1 MKRRRLMF
9 TIDID
14 TGGTFTDGFITRDG
28 ELKTVKV
35 LSTPHDLTVCFA
47 DCIRE
52 ASKQLN
58 LPVPELLS
66 DTTVV
71 RYSSTIGVN
80 TLITRTGAKIGL
92 IVTEGFRDT
101 IYAKDPAEAE
111 PLFGLVSRGMVVEVQ
126 EGVNDQGNITS
137 SLNKDKVIEGMQF
150 LIDMGARAIVVS
162 LKNSHLN
169 PVHERQIKKIVK
181 EEYPNFYLGSV
192 RVFLASE
199 VSDRPGDFYRT
210 NAVVING
217 YIHDSLV
224 RYLYKAEDEL
234 KANLYKHSLMI
245 AHSHGG
251 IARVAKTRAI
261 DTFSSGPALGLL
273 GAARMG
279 SLYQLESVMTVDNG
293 GTSLDLGLIRN
304 GTLPYSYNPSISGLP
319 VSVPMIY
326 TVSRPLASGSIA
338 HLDGARNL
346 QIGPQSAGAKPGPA
360 CFNLGGLEPTLTD
373 ADVAL
378 GLIDP
383 DYFLGGR
390 VKLNKDRALAA
401 IKARIADPL
410 KISVDEAAHLIRTT
424 AEERIG
430 SEIREFLK
438 GQGVEEF
445 EQSHMALIVF
455 GGAGPTHCCGFPD
468 NLGFSQI
475 LVSPYSSVFSAFGS
489 STTDLLH
496 MYPKHVQITLC
507 DGVDYLTDFDTFNRL
522 VKDNM
527 EFAKRDIQG
536 EGFSLEDALFTLD
549 LVGDHELGGVR
560 IKMENLFLQSSSDVQ
575 KVCREFR
582 KAIGS
587 QVKKVAISTIV
598 LNAVVPMPHF
608 ELKKKPLTSPDP
620 TRALKIKRGVFWS
633 PEAGHIAT
641 PIYER
646 DRLLPGNLVVGPAV
660 IEARDTTYVIPS
672 DRSLYIDEF
681 SNGIIKE
688 A

>member
-1 MKRRRLMF
+1 MF
-9 TIDID
+9 TVDID

-52 ASKQLN
+52 ASKQLG
-58 LPVPELLS
+58 LPVTELLS
-66 DTTVV
+66 NTAVV

-92 IVTEGFRDT
+92 IVCTGFKDT
-101 IYAKDPAEAE
+101 IYAKDQKEAE
-111 PLFGLVSRGMVVEVQ
+111 PLFDLVSRDMVVEVQ
-126 EGVNDQGNITS
+126 EGVNDRGDITG
-137 SLNKDKVIEGMQF
+137 SLHKDKLIEGMQY
-150 LIDMGARAIVVS
+150 LIDMGARAIAVS

-169 PVHERQIKKIVK
+169 PVHEKQIKKIIK
-181 EEYPNFYLGSV
+181 EQYPNFYLGSV

-199 VSDRPGDFYRT
+199 VSDQPGDFYRT

-234 KANLYKHSLMI
+234 KANLYKHSLMV

-273 GAARMG
+273 GAAKIG
-279 SLYQLESVMTVDNG
+279 KLYHLESVMTVDNG
-293 GTSLDLGLIRN
+293 GTSLDLGLIKN
-304 GTLPYSYNPSISGLP
+304 GSLPYSYNPHISGLP

-326 TVSRPLASGSIA
+326 TVSKPLASGSIA
-338 HLDGARNL
+338 HLDGSKNL
-346 QIGPQSAGAKPGPA
+346 QIGPQSAGARPGPA
-360 CFNLGGLEPTLTD
+360 CFSLGGLEPTVTD

-378 GLIDP
+378 GLLDP

-390 VKLNKDRALAA
+390 VKLNKDRSLSA
-401 IKARIADPL
+401 IRAKIANPL
-410 KISVDEAAHLIRTT
+410 NISVEEAAHLIRIT
-424 AEERIG
+424 AEKRIED
-430 SEIREFLK
+430 EIREFLK
-438 GQGVEEF
+438 GQGVQEF
-445 EQSHMALIVF
+445 ERSHMALIVF

-475 LVSPYSSVFSAFGS
+475 LISPYSSVFSAFGS

-496 MYPKHVQITLC
+496 VYPKHVQITLC
-507 DGVDYLTDFDTFNRL
+507 DGADYLADYGGFNQV
-522 VKDNM
+522 VKENM
-527 EFAKRDIQG
+527 EFARRDIQG
-536 EGFSLEDALFTLD
+536 EGFSVDDAFFTLD
-549 LVGDHELGGVR
+549 LLGDEELSGAR
-560 IKMENLFLQSSSDVQ
+560 INMENLFLRSSSDVQ
-575 KVCREFR
+575 RICREFR
-582 KAIGS
+582 KAVGS
-587 QVKKVAISTIV
+587 QVKKVAISTII

-608 ELKKKPLTSPDP
+608 ELKKKPLASPDP
-620 TRALKIKRGVFWS
+620 TRALKTKRSVFWS
-633 PEAGHIAT
+633 PEVGPVVTA
-641 PIYER
+641 IYER
-646 DRLLPGNLVVGPAV
+646 DRLSPGNLVVGPAI

-672 DRSLYIDEF
+672 DRSLYIDEL
-681 SNGIIKE
+681 SHGIIKE

>member
-1 MKRRRLMF
+1 MF

-14 TGGTFTDGFITRDG
+14 TGGTFTDGFITRGG

-47 DCIRE
+47 DCIKE
-52 ASKQLN
+52 AAKQLN
-58 LPVPELLS
+58 LPLPELLS
-66 DTTVV
+66 NTAVV

-92 IVTEGFRDT
+92 IVTKGFKDT
-101 IYAKDPAEAE
+101 IYAEDQREAE
-111 PLFGLVSRGMVVEVQ
+111 PIFDLVSRDMVVEVQ
-126 EGVNDQGNITS
+126 EGVNGQGNITN
-137 SLNKDKVIEGMQF
+137 SLNKDKVVESMQY
-150 LIDMGARAIVVS
+150 LIDMGARAIAVS

-169 PVHERQIKKIVK
+169 PVHEKQIKKIIK
-181 EEYPNFYLGSV
+181 EQYPNFYLGSV

-199 VSDRPGDFYRT
+199 VSDQPGDFYRT

-251 IARVAKTRAI
+251 VARVAKTRAI

-273 GAARMG
+273 GAVKLG
-279 SLYQLESVMTVDNG
+279 KLYHLESVMTVDNG
-293 GTSLDLGLIRN
+293 GTSLDLGLIQN
-304 GTLPYSYNPSISGLP
+304 GALPYSYNPQISGLP
-319 VSVPMIY
+319 VNVPMIY

-338 HLDGARNL
+338 HLDDSKNL

-373 ADVAL
+373 ADVVL
-378 GLIDP
+378 GFLDP
-383 DYFLGGR
+383 DYFLGGS
-390 VKLNKDRALAA
+390 VKLNKDRSISA
-401 IKARIADPL
+401 IRKKIADPL
-410 KISVDEAAHLIRTT
+410 KIGVEEAAHLIRIT
-424 AEERIG
+424 AEKRIEG
-430 SEIREFLK
+430 EIREFLQK
-438 GQGVEEF
+438 RGVREF
-445 EQSHMALIVF
+445 DQSHMALIVF
-455 GGAGPTHCCGFPD
+455 GGAGPTHCCGFPG

-475 LVSPYSSVFSAFGS
+475 LISPYSSVFSAFGS

-496 MYPKHVQITLC
+496 MYARHVLITLC
-507 DGVDYLTDFDTFNRL
+507 EGVHYLTDYDAFNQVVRES
-522 VKDNM
+522 M

-536 EGFSLEDALFTLD
+536 EGFSLDDALFTLD
-549 LVGDHELGGVR
+549 LVGDQELGGVR
-560 IKMENLFLQSSSDVQ
+560 ITTENLFVQSSSDIQ
-575 KVCREFR
+575 RICREFE

-587 QVKKVAISTIV
+587 HVKKVTVSTIV
-598 LNAVVPMPHF
+598 LNTVIPMPHF
-608 ELKKKPLTSPDP
+608 ELKKKPLASQDP
-620 TRALKIKRGVFWS
+620 IRAMKPKRSIFWS
-633 PEAGHIAT
+633 PEVGHVAT

-660 IEARDTTYVIPS
+660 VEAKDTTYVIPS
-672 DRSLYIDEF
+672 GRSLCIDEF

>member
-1 MKRRRLMF
+1 MF

-28 ELKTVKV
+28 ELMTVKV

-52 ASKQLN
+52 ASKRLN
-58 LPVPELLS
+58 LPVTELLS
-66 DTTVV
+66 NTAVV

-92 IVTEGFRDT
+92 IVSKGFQDT
-101 IYAKDPAEAE
+101 IYARDQKEAE
-111 PLFGLVSRGMVVEVQ
+111 PLFDLVSRDMVIEVQ
-126 EGVNDQGNITS
+126 EGVNERGDVTG
-137 SLNKDKVIEGMQF
+137 SLPKDKVIESMQY

-169 PVHERQIKKIVK
+169 PVHEKQIKKIIK
-181 EEYPNFYLGSV
+181 EQYPNFYLGSV

-199 VSDRPGDFYRT
+199 VSDQPGDFYRT

-273 GAARMG
+273 GAAKIG
-279 SLYQLESVMTVDNG
+279 KLYHLESVMTVDDG
-293 GTSLDLGLIRN
+293 GTSLDLGLIKN
-304 GTLPYSYNPSISGLP
+304 GALPYSYNPHISGLP

-326 TVSRPLASGSIA
+326 TVSKPLASGSIA
-338 HLDGARNL
+338 HLDGSKNL
-346 QIGPQSAGAKPGPA
+346 QIGPQSAGARPGPA
-360 CFNLGGLEPTLTD
+360 CFNLGGLEPTVTD

-378 GLIDP
+378 GLLDP

-390 VKLNKDRALAA
+390 VKLNKDRSISA
-401 IKARIADPL
+401 IKTRIADPL
-410 KISVDEAAHLIRTT
+410 KISVEEAAHLIRIT
-424 AEERIG
+424 AEKKIEN
-430 SEIREFLK
+430 EIHEFLK
-438 GQGVEEF
+438 GEGVQEF

-468 NLGFSQI
+468 NLGFNQI
-475 LVSPYSSVFSAFGS
+475 LISPYSSVFSAFGS

-496 MYPKHVQITLC
+496 MYTKHVRITLC
-507 DGVDYLTDFDTFNRL
+507 DGVDYLTDFDAFNQV
-522 VKDNM
+522 VKENM
-527 EFAKRDIQG
+527 EFARRDIQG
-536 EGFSLEDALFTLD
+536 EGFSPDDALFTLD
-549 LVGDHELGGVR
+549 LLGDEELSGVR
-560 IKMENLFLQSSSDVQ
+560 ISMENLFLQSSSDVQ
-575 KVCREFR
+575 RICREFR

-587 QVKKVAISTIV
+587 QVKKVTVSTIV
-598 LNAVVPMPHF
+598 LKAVVPMTI
-608 ELKKKPLTSPDP
+608 LSSRKN
-620 TRALKIKRGVFWS
+620 R
-633 PEAGHIAT
+633 
-641 PIYER
+641 
-646 DRLLPGNLVVGPAV
+646 
-660 IEARDTTYVIPS
+660 
-672 DRSLYIDEF
+672 
-681 SNGIIKE
+681 
-688 A
+688 

>member
-1 MKRRRLMF
+1 MF

-47 DCIRE
+47 DCIKE
-52 ASKQLN
+52 AAKQLD
-58 LPVPELLS
+58 LPIAELLS
-66 DTTVV
+66 NTAVV

-80 TLITRTGAKIGL
+80 TLITRSGAKIGL
-92 IVTEGFRDT
+92 IVTKGFKDT
-101 IYAKDPAEAE
+101 IYAKDQKEAE
-111 PLFGLVSRGMVVEVQ
+111 PIFDLVSHDMVTEVQ
-126 EGVNDQGNITS
+126 EGVNDRGDVTS
-137 SLNKDKVIEGMQF
+137 SLSKDKVIESMQY

-169 PVHERQIKKIVK
+169 PAHEKQIKKIIK
-181 EEYPNFYLGSV
+181 EQYPNFYLGSV

-199 VSDRPGDFYRT
+199 VSDQPGDFFRT

-224 RYLYKAEDEL
+224 RYLYKAEDDL

-251 IARVAKTRAI
+251 VARVAKTRAI

-273 GAARMG
+273 GAAKMG
-279 SLYQLESVMTVDNG
+279 KLYDLGSVMTVDNG
-293 GTSLDLGLIRN
+293 GTSLDLGVIRN
-304 GTLPYSYNPSISGLP
+304 GILPYSYNPQISGLP
-319 VSVPMIY
+319 VNVPMIY

-338 HLDGARNL
+338 HLDGSKNL
-346 QIGPQSAGAKPGPA
+346 QIGPQSAGARPGPA
-360 CFNLGGLEPTLTD
+360 CFNLGGLDPTVTD
-373 ADVAL
+373 ADLVL
-378 GLIDP
+378 GLLDP

-390 VKLNKDRALAA
+390 VKLNKDRSISA
-401 IKARIADPL
+401 IRTRIAEPL
-410 KISVDEAAHLIRTT
+410 KIGVDEAAHLIRIT
-424 AEERIG
+424 AEKKIG
-430 SEIREFLK
+430 DEIREFLK
-438 GQGVEEF
+438 RQGVQEF

-475 LVSPYSSVFSAFGS
+475 LISPYSSVFSAFGS

-496 MYPKHVQITLC
+496 MYPRHVPITLC
-507 DGVDYLTDFDTFNRL
+507 DGVNYLTNYDAFNQV
-522 VKDNM
+522 VKENM

-536 EGFSLEDALFTLD
+536 EGFSVDDAFFYLD
-549 LVGDHELGGVR
+549 LVGDKEVGGVR
-560 IKMENLFLQSSSDVQ
+560 VTVKNPFVQSERDVQ
-575 KVCREFR
+575 AICSEFR
-582 KAIGS
+582 KTAGS
-587 QVKKVAISTIV
+587 QVKKVTVSTII

-608 ELKKKPLTSPDP
+608 ELTKGPLASQDP
-620 TRALKIKRGVFWS
+620 TRALKTKRSVFWS
-633 PEAGHIAT
+633 PEVGHIAT
-641 PIYER
+641 PVYER

-660 IEARDTTYVIPS
+660 IEAKDTTYVIPS
-672 DRSLYIDEF
+672 DRSLHIDEF
-681 SNGIIKE
+681 SNGVIKE

>member
-1 MKRRRLMF
+1 MF

-14 TGGTFTDGFITRDG
+14 TGGTFTDGFVTQDG
-28 ELKTVKV
+28 ELNTVKV

-52 ASKQLN
+52 AAKQLN
-58 LPVPELLS
+58 LPVTELLS
-66 DTTVV
+66 NTAVV

-92 IVTEGFRDT
+92 IVTKGSKDT
-101 IYAKDPAEAE
+101 IYAKDQKEAA
-111 PLFGLVSRGMVVEVQ
+111 PIFDLISRDMVIEVQ
-126 EGVNDQGNITS
+126 EGVNDKGGITN
-137 SLNKDKVIEGMQF
+137 SLNKDKVIESMQY
-150 LIDMGARAIVVS
+150 LIDMGARAIAVS

-169 PVHERQIKKIVK
+169 PVHEKQIKKMIK
-181 EEYPNFYLGSV
+181 EQYPNFYLGSV

-199 VSDRPGDFYRT
+199 ISDQPGDFYRT

-234 KANLYKHSLMI
+234 KVNLYKHSLMI

-251 IARVAKTRAI
+251 VARVAKTRAI
-261 DTFSSGPALGLL
+261 DTFSSGPVLGLL
-273 GAARMG
+273 GAAKMG
-279 SLYQLESVMTVDNG
+279 KLYQLEGVMTVDNG
-293 GTSLDLGLIRN
+293 GTSLDLGLIRH
-304 GTLPYSYNPSISGLP
+304 GTLPYSYNPQISGLP
-319 VSVPMIY
+319 VNVPMIY

-338 HLDGARNL
+338 HLDGSKNL
-346 QIGPQSAGAKPGPA
+346 QIGPQSAGARPGPA
-360 CFNLGGLEPTLTD
+360 CFNLGGLEPTVTD

-378 GLIDP
+378 GLLDP

-390 VKLNKDRALAA
+390 VKLSKDRSISA
-401 IKARIADPL
+401 IRTKIADPL
-410 KISVDEAAHLIRTT
+410 KISVDEAAHLIRIT
-424 AEERIG
+424 AEKRIEN
-430 SEIREFLK
+430 EIREFLK
-438 GQGVEEF
+438 RQGVQEF

-468 NLGFSQI
+468 RLGFSQI
-475 LVSPYSSVFSAFGS
+475 LISPYSSVFSAFGS

-496 MYPKHVQITLC
+496 MYTKHVQITLC
-507 DGVDYLTDFDTFNRL
+507 DGVNYLTEYDAFNQV
-522 VKDNM
+522 VKENM

-536 EGFSLEDALFTLD
+536 EGFSLDDAFFYLD
-549 LVGDHELGGVR
+549 LVGDNELGGVR
-560 IKMENLFLQSSSDVQ
+560 ITIKSPLIQSESDIQ
-575 KVCREFR
+575 RICSEFR

-587 QVKKVAISTIV
+587 QVKKVTVSTIV

-608 ELKKKPLTSPDP
+608 ELKKHPLTSQDP
-620 TRALKIKRGVFWS
+620 TRALKAKRSVFWS
-633 PEAGHIAT
+633 PEFGPIAT

-646 DRLLPGNLVVGPAV
+646 DRLLPGNLVVGPAI

-672 DRSLYIDEF
+672 DRSLSVDEF
-681 SNGIIKE
+681 CNGIIKE

>member
-1 MKRRRLMF
+1 MF
-9 TIDID
+9 TVDID

-52 ASKQLN
+52 ASKQLG
-58 LPVPELLS
+58 LPVTELLS
-66 DTTVV
+66 NTAVV

-92 IVTEGFRDT
+92 IVSKGFKDT
-101 IYAKDPAEAE
+101 IYAKDQKEAE
-111 PLFGLVSRGMVVEVQ
+111 PLFDLVSRDMVVEVQ
-126 EGVNDQGNITS
+126 EGVNDRGDITG
-137 SLNKDKVIEGMQF
+137 SLHKDKVIESMQY
-150 LIDMGARAIVVS
+150 LIDMGARAIAVS

-169 PVHERQIKKIVK
+169 PAHEKQIKKIIK
-181 EEYPNFYLGSV
+181 EQYPNFYLGSV

-199 VSDRPGDFYRT
+199 VSDQPGDFYRT

-273 GAARMG
+273 GAAKIG
-279 SLYQLESVMTVDNG
+279 KLYHLESVMTVDNG
-293 GTSLDLGLIRN
+293 GTSLDLGVIKN
-304 GTLPYSYNPSISGLP
+304 GALPYSYNPHISGLP

-326 TVSRPLASGSIA
+326 TVSKPQASGSIA
-338 HLDGARNL
+338 HLDGSKNL
-346 QIGPQSAGAKPGPA
+346 QIGPQSAGARPGPA
-360 CFNLGGLEPTLTD
+360 CFNLGGLEPTVTD

-378 GLIDP
+378 GLLDP

-390 VKLNKDRALAA
+390 VKLNKDRSLSA
-401 IKARIADPL
+401 IRTKIADPL
-410 KISVDEAAHLIRTT
+410 HISVEEAAHLIRIT
-424 AEERIG
+424 AEKSIEN
-430 SEIREFLK
+430 EIREFLK
-438 GQGVEEF
+438 EQGVQEF
-445 EQSHMALIVF
+445 DRSHMALIVF

-468 NLGFSQI
+468 DLGFSQI
-475 LVSPYSSVFSAFGS
+475 LISPYSSVFSAFGS

-507 DGVDYLTDFDTFNRL
+507 DGADYLTDYGGFNQV
-522 VKDNM
+522 VKENM
-527 EFAKRDIQG
+527 EFARRDIQG
-536 EGFSLEDALFTLD
+536 EGFSVDDAFFTLD
-549 LVGDHELGGVR
+549 LLGDEELSGAR
-560 IKMENLFLQSSSDVQ
+560 ISMENLFLQSSSDVQ
-575 KVCREFR
+575 RICKEFR

-587 QVKKVAISTIV
+587 QAKKVAISTII

-608 ELKKKPLTSPDP
+608 ELKKKPLASPDP
-620 TRALKIKRGVFWS
+620 TRALKTKRSVFWS
-633 PEAGHIAT
+633 PEVGPIAT

-646 DRLLPGNLVVGPAV
+646 DRLSPGNLVVGPAIV
-660 IEARDTTYVIPS
+660 EARDTTYVIPA
-672 DRSLYIDEF
+672 DRSLYIDEL
-681 SNGIIKE
+681 SHGIIKE

>member
-1 MKRRRLMF
+1 MF

-28 ELKTVKV
+28 ELMTVKV

-52 ASKQLN
+52 ASKRLN
-58 LPVPELLS
+58 LPVTELLS
-66 DTTVV
+66 NTAVV

-92 IVTEGFRDT
+92 IVSKGFQDT
-101 IYAKDPAEAE
+101 IYARDQKEAE
-111 PLFGLVSRGMVVEVQ
+111 PLFDLVSRDMVIEVQ
-126 EGVNDQGNITS
+126 EGVNERGDVTG
-137 SLNKDKVIEGMQF
+137 SLPKDKVIESMQY

-169 PVHERQIKKIVK
+169 PVHEKQIKKIIK
-181 EEYPNFYLGSV
+181 EQYPNFYLGSV

-199 VSDRPGDFYRT
+199 VSDQPGDFYRT

-273 GAARMG
+273 GAAKMG
-279 SLYQLESVMTVDNG
+279 KLYHLESVMTVDDG
-293 GTSLDLGLIRN
+293 GTSLDLGLIKN
-304 GTLPYSYNPSISGLP
+304 GALPYSYNPHISGLP

-326 TVSRPLASGSIA
+326 TVSKPLASGSIA
-338 HLDGARNL
+338 HLDGSKNL
-346 QIGPQSAGAKPGPA
+346 QIGPQSAGARPGPA
-360 CFNLGGLEPTLTD
+360 CFNLGGLEPTVTD

-378 GLIDP
+378 GLLDP

-390 VKLNKDRALAA
+390 VKLNKDRSISA
-401 IKARIADPL
+401 IKTRIADPL
-410 KISVDEAAHLIRTT
+410 KISVEEAAHLIRIT
-424 AEERIG
+424 AEKKIEN
-430 SEIREFLK
+430 EIHEFLK
-438 GQGVEEF
+438 GEGVQEF

-455 GGAGPTHCCGFPD
+455 GGAGPTHCCGFSD
-468 NLGFSQI
+468 NLGFNQI
-475 LVSPYSSVFSAFGS
+475 LISPYSSVFSAFGS

-496 MYPKHVQITLC
+496 MYTKHVRITLC
-507 DGVDYLTDFDTFNRL
+507 DGVDYLTDFDAFNQV
-522 VKDNM
+522 VKENM
-527 EFAKRDIQG
+527 EFARRDIQG
-536 EGFSLEDALFTLD
+536 EGFSPDDALFTLD
-549 LVGDHELGGVR
+549 LLGDEELSGVR
-560 IKMENLFLQSSSDVQ
+560 ISMENLFLQSSSDVQ
-575 KVCREFR
+575 RICREFR

-587 QVKKVAISTIV
+587 QVKKVTVSTIV
-598 LNAVVPMPHF
+598 LKAVVPMPHF
-608 ELKKKPLTSPDP
+608 ELKKKPLTSQDP
-620 TRALKIKRGVFWS
+620 TRALKTKRSVFWS
-633 PEAGHIAT
+633 PEVGHIAT
-641 PIYER
+641 PVYER
-646 DRLLPGNLVVGPAV
+646 DRLSPGNLVVGPAI
-660 IEARDTTYVIPS
+660 IEAQDTTYVIPS

-681 SNGIIKE
+681 SNGITKE

>member
-1 MKRRRLMF
+1 MF
-9 TIDID
+9 TVDID

-52 ASKQLN
+52 ASKQLG
-58 LPVPELLS
+58 LPVTELLS
-66 DTTVV
+66 NTAVV

-92 IVTEGFRDT
+92 IVSKGFKDT
-101 IYAKDPAEAE
+101 IYAKDQKDAE
-111 PLFGLVSRGMVVEVQ
+111 PLFDLVSHDMVVEVQ
-126 EGVNDQGNITS
+126 EGVNDRGDITG
-137 SLNKDKVIEGMQF
+137 SLHKDKVIESMQY
-150 LIDMGARAIVVS
+150 LIDMGARAIAVS

-169 PVHERQIKKIVK
+169 PAHEKQIKKIIK
-181 EEYPNFYLGSV
+181 EQYPNFYLGSV

-199 VSDRPGDFYRT
+199 VSDQPGDFYRT

-273 GAARMG
+273 GAAKIG
-279 SLYQLESVMTVDNG
+279 KLYHLESVMTVDNG
-293 GTSLDLGLIRN
+293 GTSLDLGLIKN
-304 GTLPYSYNPSISGLP
+304 GILPYSYNPRISGLP

-326 TVSRPLASGSIA
+326 TVSKPLASGSIA
-338 HLDGARNL
+338 HLDGSKNL
-346 QIGPQSAGAKPGPA
+346 QIGPQSAGARPGPA
-360 CFNLGGLEPTLTD
+360 CFNLGGLEPTVTD

-378 GLIDP
+378 GLLDP

-390 VKLNKDRALAA
+390 VKLNKDRSLSA
-401 IKARIADPL
+401 IRTKIADPL
-410 KISVDEAAHLIRTT
+410 HISVEEAAHLIKIT
-424 AEERIG
+424 AEKSIEN
-430 SEIREFLK
+430 EIREFLK
-438 GQGVEEF
+438 EQGVQEF
-445 EQSHMALIVF
+445 DRSHMALIVF
-455 GGAGPTHCCGFPD
+455 GGAGPTHCCGFPE

-475 LVSPYSSVFSAFGS
+475 LISPYSSVFSAFGS

-507 DGVDYLTDFDTFNRL
+507 DGADYLTDYGGFNQV
-522 VKDNM
+522 VKENM
-527 EFAKRDIQG
+527 EFARRDIQG
-536 EGFSLEDALFTLD
+536 EGFSVDDAFFTLD
-549 LVGDHELGGVR
+549 LLGDEELSGAR
-560 IKMENLFLQSSSDVQ
+560 ISMENLFLQSSSDV
-575 KVCREFR
+575 KRICKEFR

-587 QVKKVAISTIV
+587 QVKKVAISTII

-608 ELKKKPLTSPDP
+608 ELKKKPLASPDP
-620 TRALKIKRGVFWS
+620 TRALKTKRSVFWS
-633 PEAGHIAT
+633 PEVGPIAT

-646 DRLLPGNLVVGPAV
+646 DRLSPGNLVVGPAIV
-660 IEARDTTYVIPS
+660 EARDTTYVIPT
-672 DRSLYIDEF
+672 DRSLYIDEL
-681 SNGIIKE
+681 SHGIIKE

>member
-1 MKRRRLMF
+1 MF

-47 DCIRE
+47 DCIKE
-52 ASKQLN
+52 AARQLN

-66 DTTVV
+66 NTAVV

-92 IVTEGFRDT
+92 IVTKGFKDT
-101 IYAKDPAEAE
+101 IYAGDQREAE
-111 PLFGLVSRGMVVEVQ
+111 PIFDLVSRDMVVEVQ
-126 EGVNDQGNITS
+126 EGVNGQGNITN
-137 SLNKDKVIEGMQF
+137 SLNKDKVVESMQY

-169 PVHERQIKKIVK
+169 PAHEKQIKKIIK
-181 EEYPNFYLGSV
+181 EQYPNFYLGSV

-199 VSDRPGDFYRT
+199 VSDQPGDFYRT

-251 IARVAKTRAI
+251 VARVAKTRAI

-273 GAARMG
+273 GAAKLG
-279 SLYQLESVMTVDNG
+279 KLYRLESVMTVDNG
-293 GTSLDLGLIRN
+293 GTSLDLGLIQN
-304 GTLPYSYNPSISGLP
+304 GALPYSYNPQISGLP
-319 VSVPMIY
+319 VNVPMIY

-338 HLDGARNL
+338 HLDGSKNL
-346 QIGPQSAGAKPGPA
+346 QIGPQSAGARPGPA

-373 ADVAL
+373 ADVVL
-378 GLIDP
+378 GFLDP

-390 VKLNKDRALAA
+390 VKLNKDRSISA
-401 IKARIADPL
+401 IKRKIADPL
-410 KISVDEAAHLIRTT
+410 KIGVEEAAHLIRIT
-424 AEERIG
+424 AEKRIG
-430 SEIREFLK
+430 DEIREFLK
-438 GQGVEEF
+438 KQGVREF
-445 EQSHMALIVF
+445 DQSHMALIVF
-455 GGAGPTHCCGFPD
+455 GGAGPTHCCGFPG

-475 LVSPYSSVFSAFGS
+475 LISPYSSVFSAFGS

-496 MYPKHVQITLC
+496 MYTRHVLITLC
-507 DGVDYLTDFDTFNRL
+507 EGVHYLTDYDAFNQVVRES
-522 VKDNM
+522 M

-536 EGFSLEDALFTLD
+536 EGFSPDDALFTLD
-549 LVGDHELGGVR
+549 LVGDKELGGVR
-560 IKMENLFLQSSSDVQ
+560 IPMENLFVQSSSDIQ
-575 KVCREFR
+575 RICREFE
-582 KAIGS
+582 KAMGS
-587 QVKKVAISTIV
+587 HVKKVTVSTIV
-598 LNAVVPMPHF
+598 LNAVIPMPHF
-608 ELKKKPLTSPDP
+608 EPKKKPLASQDP
-620 TRALKIKRGVFWS
+620 TRAMKPKRSIFWS
-633 PEAGHIAT
+633 PEAGHVAT

-646 DRLLPGNLVVGPAV
+646 DRLLPGNLVAGPAV
-660 IEARDTTYVIPS
+660 VEAKDTTYVIPS
-672 DRSLYIDEF
+672 GRSLHIDEF
-681 SNGIIKE
+681 SDGIIKE

>member
-1 MKRRRLMF
+1 MF

-28 ELKTVKV
+28 ELMTVKV

-52 ASKQLN
+52 ASKRLN
-58 LPVPELLS
+58 LPVTELLS
-66 DTTVV
+66 NTAVV

-92 IVTEGFRDT
+92 IVSKGFQDT
-101 IYAKDPAEAE
+101 IYARDQKEAE
-111 PLFGLVSRGMVVEVQ
+111 PLFDLVSRDMVIEVQ
-126 EGVNDQGNITS
+126 EGVNERGDVTG
-137 SLNKDKVIEGMQF
+137 SLPKDKVIESMQY

-169 PVHERQIKKIVK
+169 PVHEKQIKKIIK
-181 EEYPNFYLGSV
+181 EQYPNFYLGSV

-199 VSDRPGDFYRT
+199 VSDQPGDFYRT

-273 GAARMG
+273 GAAKMG
-279 SLYQLESVMTVDNG
+279 KLYHLESVMTVDDG
-293 GTSLDLGLIRN
+293 GTSLDLGLIKN
-304 GTLPYSYNPSISGLP
+304 GALPYSYNPHISGLP

-326 TVSRPLASGSIA
+326 TVSKPLASGSIA
-338 HLDGARNL
+338 HLDGSKNL
-346 QIGPQSAGAKPGPA
+346 QIGPQSAGARPGPA
-360 CFNLGGLEPTLTD
+360 CFNLGGLEPTVTD

-378 GLIDP
+378 GLLDP

-390 VKLNKDRALAA
+390 VKLNKDRSISA
-401 IKARIADPL
+401 IKTRIADPL
-410 KISVDEAAHLIRTT
+410 KISVEEAAHLIRIT
-424 AEERIG
+424 AEKKIEN
-430 SEIREFLK
+430 EIHEFLK
-438 GQGVEEF
+438 GEGVQEF

-468 NLGFSQI
+468 NLGFNQI
-475 LVSPYSSVFSAFGS
+475 LISPYSSVFSAFGS

-496 MYPKHVQITLC
+496 MYTKHVRITLC
-507 DGVDYLTDFDTFNRL
+507 DGVDYLTDFDAFNQV
-522 VKDNM
+522 VKENM
-527 EFAKRDIQG
+527 EFARRDIQG
-536 EGFSLEDALFTLD
+536 EGFSPDDALFTLD
-549 LVGDHELGGVR
+549 LLGDEELSGVR
-560 IKMENLFLQSSSDVQ
+560 ISMENLFLQSSSDVQ
-575 KVCREFR
+575 RICREFR

-587 QVKKVAISTIV
+587 QVKKVTVSTIV
-598 LNAVVPMPHF
+598 LKAVVPMPHF
-608 ELKKKPLTSPDP
+608 ELKKKPLTSQDP
-620 TRALKIKRGVFWS
+620 TRALKTKRSVFWS
-633 PEAGHIAT
+633 PEVGHIAT
-641 PIYER
+641 PVYER
-646 DRLLPGNLVVGPAV
+646 DRLSPGNLVVGPAI
-660 IEARDTTYVIPS
+660 IEAQDTTYVIPS

-681 SNGIIKE
+681 SNGITKE

>member
-1 MKRRRLMF
+1 MF

-28 ELKTVKV
+28 ELMTVKV

-52 ASKQLN
+52 ASKRLN
-58 LPVPELLS
+58 LPVTELLS
-66 DTTVV
+66 NTAVV

-92 IVTEGFRDT
+92 IVSKGFQDT
-101 IYAKDPAEAE
+101 IYARDQKEAE
-111 PLFGLVSRGMVVEVQ
+111 PLFDLVSRDMVIEVQ
-126 EGVNDQGNITS
+126 EGVNERGDVTG
-137 SLNKDKVIEGMQF
+137 SLPKDKVIESMQY

-169 PVHERQIKKIVK
+169 PVHEKQIKKIIK
-181 EEYPNFYLGSV
+181 EQYPNFYLGSV

-199 VSDRPGDFYRT
+199 VSDQPGDFYRT

-273 GAARMG
+273 GAAKIG
-279 SLYQLESVMTVDNG
+279 KLYHLESVMTVDDG
-293 GTSLDLGLIRN
+293 GTSLDLGLIKN
-304 GTLPYSYNPSISGLP
+304 GALPYSYNPHISGLP

-326 TVSRPLASGSIA
+326 TVSKPLASGSIA
-338 HLDGARNL
+338 HLDGSKNL
-346 QIGPQSAGAKPGPA
+346 QIGPQSAGARPGPA
-360 CFNLGGLEPTLTD
+360 CFNLGGLEPTVTD

-378 GLIDP
+378 GLLDP

-390 VKLNKDRALAA
+390 VKLNKDRSISA
-401 IKARIADPL
+401 IKTRIADPL
-410 KISVDEAAHLIRTT
+410 KISVEEAAHLIRIT
-424 AEERIG
+424 AEKKIEN
-430 SEIREFLK
+430 EIHEFLK
-438 GQGVEEF
+438 GEGVQEF

-455 GGAGPTHCCGFPD
+455 GGAGPTHCCGFSD
-468 NLGFSQI
+468 NLGFNQI
-475 LVSPYSSVFSAFGS
+475 LISPYSSVFSAFGS

-496 MYPKHVQITLC
+496 MYTKHVRITLC
-507 DGVDYLTDFDTFNRL
+507 DGVDYLTDFDAFNQV
-522 VKDNM
+522 VKENM
-527 EFAKRDIQG
+527 EFARRDIQG
-536 EGFSLEDALFTLD
+536 EGFSPDDALFTLD
-549 LVGDHELGGVR
+549 LLGDEELSGVR
-560 IKMENLFLQSSSDVQ
+560 ISMENLFLQSSSDVQ
-575 KVCREFR
+575 RICREFR

-587 QVKKVAISTIV
+587 QVKKVTVSTIV

-608 ELKKKPLTSPDP
+608 ELKKKPLTSQDP
-620 TRALKIKRGVFWS
+620 TRALKTKRSVFWS
-633 PEAGHIAT
+633 PEVGHIAT
-641 PIYER
+641 PVYER
-646 DRLLPGNLVVGPAV
+646 DRLSPGNLVVGPAI
-660 IEARDTTYVIPS
+660 IEAQDTTYVIPS

-681 SNGIIKE
+681 SNGITKE

>member
-1 MKRRRLMF
+1 MF

-28 ELKTVKV
+28 ELMTVKV

-52 ASKQLN
+52 ASKRLN
-58 LPVPELLS
+58 LPVTELLS
-66 DTTVV
+66 NTAVV

-92 IVTEGFRDT
+92 IVSKGFQDT
-101 IYAKDPAEAE
+101 IYARDQKEAE
-111 PLFGLVSRGMVVEVQ
+111 PLFDLVSRDMVIEVQ
-126 EGVNDQGNITS
+126 EGVNERGDVTG
-137 SLNKDKVIEGMQF
+137 SLPKDKVIESMQY

-169 PVHERQIKKIVK
+169 PVHEKQIKKIIK
-181 EEYPNFYLGSV
+181 EQYPNFYLGSV

-199 VSDRPGDFYRT
+199 VSDQPGDFYRT

-273 GAARMG
+273 GAAKMG
-279 SLYQLESVMTVDNG
+279 KLYHLESVMTVDDG
-293 GTSLDLGLIRN
+293 GTSLDLGLIKN
-304 GTLPYSYNPSISGLP
+304 GALPYSYNPHISGLP

-326 TVSRPLASGSIA
+326 TVSKPLASGSIA
-338 HLDGARNL
+338 HLDGSKNL
-346 QIGPQSAGAKPGPA
+346 QIGPQSAGARPGPA
-360 CFNLGGLEPTLTD
+360 CFNLGGLEPTVTD

-378 GLIDP
+378 GLLDP

-390 VKLNKDRALAA
+390 VKLNKDRSISA
-401 IKARIADPL
+401 IKTRIADPL
-410 KISVDEAAHLIRTT
+410 KISVEEAAHLIRIT
-424 AEERIG
+424 AEKKIEN
-430 SEIREFLK
+430 EIHEFLK
-438 GQGVEEF
+438 GEGVQEF

-455 GGAGPTHCCGFPD
+455 GGAGPTHCCGFSD
-468 NLGFSQI
+468 NLGFNQI
-475 LVSPYSSVFSAFGS
+475 LISPYSSVFSAFGS

-496 MYPKHVQITLC
+496 MYTKHVRITLC
-507 DGVDYLTDFDTFNRL
+507 DGVDYLTDFDAFNQV
-522 VKDNM
+522 VKENM
-527 EFAKRDIQG
+527 EFARRDIQG
-536 EGFSLEDALFTLD
+536 EGFSPDDALFTLD
-549 LVGDHELGGVR
+549 LLGDEELSGVR
-560 IKMENLFLQSSSDVQ
+560 ISMENLFLQSSSDVQ
-575 KVCREFR
+575 RICREFR

-587 QVKKVAISTIV
+587 QVKKVTVSTIV

-608 ELKKKPLTSPDP
+608 ELKKKPLTSQDP
-620 TRALKIKRGVFWS
+620 TRALKTKRSVFWS
-633 PEAGHIAT
+633 PEVGHIAT
-641 PIYER
+641 PVYER
-646 DRLLPGNLVVGPAV
+646 DRLSPGNLVVGPAI
-660 IEARDTTYVIPS
+660 IEAQDTTYVIPS

-681 SNGIIKE
+681 SNGITKE

>member
-1 MKRRRLMF
+1 MF
-9 TIDID
+9 TVDID

-28 ELKTVKV
+28 ELMTVKV

-52 ASKQLN
+52 ASKRLN
-58 LPVPELLS
+58 LPVTELLS
-66 DTTVV
+66 NTAVV

-92 IVTEGFRDT
+92 IVSKGFQDT
-101 IYAKDPAEAE
+101 IYARDQKEAE
-111 PLFGLVSRGMVVEVQ
+111 PLFDLVSRDMVIEVQ
-126 EGVNDQGNITS
+126 EGVNERGDVTG
-137 SLNKDKVIEGMQF
+137 SLPKDKVIESMQY

-169 PVHERQIKKIVK
+169 PVHEKQIKKIIK
-181 EEYPNFYLGSV
+181 EQYPNFYLGSV

-199 VSDRPGDFYRT
+199 VSDQPGDFYRT

-273 GAARMG
+273 GAAKMG
-279 SLYQLESVMTVDNG
+279 KLYHLESVMTVDDG
-293 GTSLDLGLIRN
+293 GTSLDLGLIKN
-304 GTLPYSYNPSISGLP
+304 GALPYSYNPHISGLP

-326 TVSRPLASGSIA
+326 TVSKPLASGSIA
-338 HLDGARNL
+338 HLDGSKNL
-346 QIGPQSAGAKPGPA
+346 QIGPQSAGARPGPA
-360 CFNLGGLEPTLTD
+360 CFNLGGLEPTVTD

-378 GLIDP
+378 GLLDP

-390 VKLNKDRALAA
+390 VKLNKDRSISA
-401 IKARIADPL
+401 IKTRIADPL
-410 KISVDEAAHLIRTT
+410 KISVEEAAHLIRIT
-424 AEERIG
+424 AEKKIEN
-430 SEIREFLK
+430 EIHEFLK
-438 GQGVEEF
+438 GEGVQEF

-455 GGAGPTHCCGFPD
+455 GGAGPTHCCGFSD
-468 NLGFSQI
+468 NLGFNQI
-475 LVSPYSSVFSAFGS
+475 LISPYSSVFSAFGS

-496 MYPKHVQITLC
+496 MYTKHVRITLC
-507 DGVDYLTDFDTFNRL
+507 DGVDYLTDFDAFNQV
-522 VKDNM
+522 VKENM
-527 EFAKRDIQG
+527 EFARRDIQG
-536 EGFSLEDALFTLD
+536 EGFSPDDALFTLD
-549 LVGDHELGGVR
+549 LLGDEELSGVR
-560 IKMENLFLQSSSDVQ
+560 ISMENLFLQSSSDVQ
-575 KVCREFR
+575 RICREFR

-587 QVKKVAISTIV
+587 QVKKVTVSTIV

-608 ELKKKPLTSPDP
+608 ELKKKPLTSQDP
-620 TRALKIKRGVFWS
+620 TRALKTKRSVFWS
-633 PEAGHIAT
+633 PEVGHIAT
-641 PIYER
+641 PVYER
-646 DRLLPGNLVVGPAV
+646 DRLSPGNLVVGPAI
-660 IEARDTTYVIPS
+660 IEAQDTTYVIPS

-681 SNGIIKE
+681 SNGITKE

>member
-1 MKRRRLMF
+1 MF

-28 ELKTVKV
+28 ELMTVKV

-52 ASKQLN
+52 ASKRLN
-58 LPVPELLS
+58 LPVTELLS
-66 DTTVV
+66 NTAVV

-92 IVTEGFRDT
+92 IVSKGFQDT
-101 IYAKDPAEAE
+101 IYARDQKEAE
-111 PLFGLVSRGMVVEVQ
+111 PLFDLVSRDMVIEVQ
-126 EGVNDQGNITS
+126 EGVNERGDVTG
-137 SLNKDKVIEGMQF
+137 SLPKDKVIESMQY

-169 PVHERQIKKIVK
+169 PVHEKQIKKIIK
-181 EEYPNFYLGSV
+181 EQYPNFYLGSV

-199 VSDRPGDFYRT
+199 VSDQPGDFYRT

-273 GAARMG
+273 GAAKMG
-279 SLYQLESVMTVDNG
+279 KLYHLESVMTVDDG
-293 GTSLDLGLIRN
+293 GTSLDLGLIKN
-304 GTLPYSYNPSISGLP
+304 GALPYSYNPHISGLP

-326 TVSRPLASGSIA
+326 TVSKPLASGSIA
-338 HLDGARNL
+338 HLDGSKNL
-346 QIGPQSAGAKPGPA
+346 QIGPQSAGARPGPA
-360 CFNLGGLEPTLTD
+360 CFNLGGLEPTVTD

-378 GLIDP
+378 GLLDP

-390 VKLNKDRALAA
+390 VKLNKDRSISA
-401 IKARIADPL
+401 IKTRIADPL
-410 KISVDEAAHLIRTT
+410 KISVEEAAHLIRIT
-424 AEERIG
+424 AEKKIEN
-430 SEIREFLK
+430 EIHEFLK
-438 GQGVEEF
+438 GEGVQEF

-468 NLGFSQI
+468 NLGFNQI
-475 LVSPYSSVFSAFGS
+475 LISPYSSVFSAFGS

-496 MYPKHVQITLC
+496 MYTKHVRITLC
-507 DGVDYLTDFDTFNRL
+507 DGVDYLTDFDAFNQV
-522 VKDNM
+522 VKENM
-527 EFAKRDIQG
+527 EFARRDIQG
-536 EGFSLEDALFTLD
+536 EGFSPDDALFTLD
-549 LVGDHELGGVR
+549 LLGDEELSGVR
-560 IKMENLFLQSSSDVQ
+560 ISMENLFLQSSSDVQ
-575 KVCREFR
+575 RICREFR

-587 QVKKVAISTIV
+587 QVKKVTVSTIV

-608 ELKKKPLTSPDP
+608 ELKKKPLTSQDP
-620 TRALKIKRGVFWS
+620 TRALKTKRSVFWS
-633 PEAGHIAT
+633 PEVGHIAT
-641 PIYER
+641 PVYER
-646 DRLLPGNLVVGPAV
+646 DRLSPGNLVVGPAI
-660 IEARDTTYVIPS
+660 IEAQDTTYVIPS

-681 SNGIIKE
+681 SNGITKE

>member
-1 MKRRRLMF
+1 MF

-28 ELKTVKV
+28 ELMTVKV

-52 ASKQLN
+52 ASKRLN
-58 LPVPELLS
+58 LPVTELLS
-66 DTTVV
+66 NTAVV

-92 IVTEGFRDT
+92 IVSKGFQDT
-101 IYAKDPAEAE
+101 IYARDQKEAE
-111 PLFGLVSRGMVVEVQ
+111 PLFDLVSRDMVIEVQ
-126 EGVNDQGNITS
+126 EGVNERGDVTG
-137 SLNKDKVIEGMQF
+137 SLPKDKVIESMQY

-169 PVHERQIKKIVK
+169 PVHEKQIKKIIK
-181 EEYPNFYLGSV
+181 EQYPNFYLGSV

-199 VSDRPGDFYRT
+199 VSDQPGDFYRT

-273 GAARMG
+273 GAAKIG
-279 SLYQLESVMTVDNG
+279 KLYHLESVMTVDDG
-293 GTSLDLGLIRN
+293 GTSLDLGLIKN
-304 GTLPYSYNPSISGLP
+304 GALPYSYNPHISGLP

-326 TVSRPLASGSIA
+326 TVSKPLASGSIA
-338 HLDGARNL
+338 HLDGSKNL
-346 QIGPQSAGAKPGPA
+346 QIGPQSAGARPGPA
-360 CFNLGGLEPTLTD
+360 CFNLGGLEPTVTD

-378 GLIDP
+378 GLLDP

-390 VKLNKDRALAA
+390 VKLNKDRSISA
-401 IKARIADPL
+401 IKTRIADPL
-410 KISVDEAAHLIRTT
+410 KISVEEAAHLIRIT
-424 AEERIG
+424 AEKKIEN
-430 SEIREFLK
+430 EIHEFLK
-438 GQGVEEF
+438 GEGVQEF

-468 NLGFSQI
+468 NLGFNQI
-475 LVSPYSSVFSAFGS
+475 LISPYSSVFSAFGS

-496 MYPKHVQITLC
+496 MYTKHVRITLC
-507 DGVDYLTDFDTFNRL
+507 DGVDYLTDFDAFNQV
-522 VKDNM
+522 VKENM
-527 EFAKRDIQG
+527 EFARRDIQG
-536 EGFSLEDALFTLD
+536 EGFSPDDALFTLD
-549 LVGDHELGGVR
+549 LLGDEELSGVR
-560 IKMENLFLQSSSDVQ
+560 ISMENLFLQSSSDVQ
-575 KVCREFR
+575 RICREFR

-587 QVKKVAISTIV
+587 QVKKVTVSTIV

-608 ELKKKPLTSPDP
+608 ELKKKPLTSQDP
-620 TRALKIKRGVFWS
+620 TRALKTKRSVFWS
-633 PEAGHIAT
+633 PEVGHIAT
-641 PIYER
+641 PVYER
-646 DRLLPGNLVVGPAV
+646 DRLSPGNLVVGPAI
-660 IEARDTTYVIPS
+660 IEAQDTTYVIPS

-681 SNGIIKE
+681 SNGITKE

>member
-1 MKRRRLMF
+1 MF
-9 TIDID
+9 TVDID

-52 ASKQLN
+52 ASKQLG
-58 LPVPELLS
+58 LPVTELLS
-66 DTTVV
+66 NTAVV

-92 IVTEGFRDT
+92 IVSKGFKDT
-101 IYAKDPAEAE
+101 IYAKDQKEAE
-111 PLFGLVSRGMVVEVQ
+111 PLFDLVSRDMVVEVQ
-126 EGVNDQGNITS
+126 EGVNDRGDITG
-137 SLNKDKVIEGMQF
+137 SLHKDKLIEGMQY
-150 LIDMGARAIVVS
+150 LIDMGARAIAVS

-169 PVHERQIKKIVK
+169 PVHEKQIKKIIK
-181 EEYPNFYLGSV
+181 EQYPNFYLGSV

-199 VSDRPGDFYRT
+199 VSDQPGDFYRT

-234 KANLYKHSLMI
+234 KANLYKHSLMV

-273 GAARMG
+273 GAAKIG
-279 SLYQLESVMTVDNG
+279 KLYHLESVMTVDNG
-293 GTSLDLGLIRN
+293 GTSLDLGLIKN
-304 GTLPYSYNPSISGLP
+304 GSLPYSYNPHISGLP

-326 TVSRPLASGSIA
+326 TVSKPLASGSIA
-338 HLDGARNL
+338 HLDGSKNL
-346 QIGPQSAGAKPGPA
+346 QIGPQSAGARPGPA
-360 CFNLGGLEPTLTD
+360 CFSLGGLEPTVTD

-378 GLIDP
+378 GLLDP

-390 VKLNKDRALAA
+390 VKLNKDRSLSA
-401 IKARIADPL
+401 IRAKIANPL
-410 KISVDEAAHLIRTT
+410 NISVEEAAHLIRIT
-424 AEERIG
+424 AEKKIEN
-430 SEIREFLK
+430 EIREFLK
-438 GQGVEEF
+438 GQGVQEF
-445 EQSHMALIVF
+445 ERSHMALIVF

-475 LVSPYSSVFSAFGS
+475 LISPYSSVFSAFGS

-496 MYPKHVQITLC
+496 VYPKHVQITLC
-507 DGVDYLTDFDTFNRL
+507 DGADYLADYGGFNQV
-522 VKDNM
+522 VKENM
-527 EFAKRDIQG
+527 EFARRDIQG
-536 EGFSLEDALFTLD
+536 EGFSVDDAFFTLD
-549 LVGDHELGGVR
+549 LLGDEELSGAR
-560 IKMENLFLQSSSDVQ
+560 INMENLFLRSSSDVQ
-575 KVCREFR
+575 RICREFR
-582 KAIGS
+582 KAVGS
-587 QVKKVAISTIV
+587 QVKKVAISTII

-608 ELKKKPLTSPDP
+608 ELKKKPLASPDP
-620 TRALKIKRGVFWS
+620 TRALKTKRSVFWS
-633 PEAGHIAT
+633 PEVGPVAT
-641 PIYER
+641 AIYER
-646 DRLLPGNLVVGPAV
+646 DRLSPGNLVVGPAI

-672 DRSLYIDEF
+672 DRSLYIDEL
-681 SNGIIKE
+681 SHGIIKE

>member
-1 MKRRRLMF
+1 MF

-58 LPVPELLS
+58 LPVTELLS
-66 DTTVV
+66 NTAVV

-92 IVTEGFRDT
+92 IVSKGFKDT
-101 IYAKDPAEAE
+101 IYAKDQKEAE
-111 PLFGLVSRGMVVEVQ
+111 PLFDLVSRDMVIEVQ
-126 EGVNDQGNITS
+126 EGVNDRGDITG
-137 SLNKDKVIEGMQF
+137 SLHKDKVIEGMQC

-169 PVHERQIKKIVK
+169 PVHEKQIKKIIK
-181 EEYPNFYLGSV
+181 DQYPNFYLGSV

-199 VSDRPGDFYRT
+199 VSDQPGDFYRT

-234 KANLYKHSLMI
+234 KANLYQHSLMI

-273 GAARMG
+273 GAAKIG
-279 SLYQLESVMTVDNG
+279 KLYHLESVMTVDNG
-293 GTSLDLGLIRN
+293 GTSLDLGLIKN
-304 GTLPYSYNPSISGLP
+304 GTLPYNYNPHISGLP

-326 TVSRPLASGSIA
+326 TVSKPLASGSIA
-338 HLDGARNL
+338 HLDGKKNL
-346 QIGPQSAGAKPGPA
+346 QIGPQSAGARPGPA
-360 CFNLGGLEPTLTD
+360 CFNLGGLEPTVTD

-378 GLIDP
+378 GILDP

-390 VKLNKDRALAA
+390 VKLNKDRSLSA
-401 IKARIADPL
+401 IRTKIANPL
-410 KISVDEAAHLIRTT
+410 HISVEEAAHLIRIT
-424 AEERIG
+424 AEKRIEN
-430 SEIREFLK
+430 EIREFLK
-438 GQGVEEF
+438 EQGVQEF
-445 EQSHMALIVF
+445 GQSHMALIVF

-468 NLGFSQI
+468 SLGFSQI
-475 LVSPYSSVFSAFGS
+475 LISPYSSVFSAFGS

-496 MYPKHVQITLC
+496 MYTKHVQITLC
-507 DGVDYLTDFDTFNRL
+507 DGADYLTDYDGFNQV
-522 VKDNM
+522 VKENM
-527 EFAKRDIQG
+527 EFARRDIQG
-536 EGFSLEDALFTLD
+536 EGFSLEDAFFTLN
-549 LVGDHELGGVR
+549 LLGDEELSGAR
-560 IKMENLFLQSSSDVQ
+560 ISMENLFLQSSSDVQ
-575 KVCREFR
+575 RICKEFR

-587 QVKKVAISTIV
+587 QVKKVTVSTIV

-608 ELKKKPLTSPDP
+608 ELKKRPLASPDP
-620 TRALKIKRGVFWS
+620 TRALKTKRSVFWS
-633 PEAGHIAT
+633 PEVGATAT
-641 PIYER
+641 PVYER
-646 DRLLPGNLVVGPAV
+646 DRLSPGNLVVGPAI

-672 DRSLYIDEF
+672 DRSLYIDEL